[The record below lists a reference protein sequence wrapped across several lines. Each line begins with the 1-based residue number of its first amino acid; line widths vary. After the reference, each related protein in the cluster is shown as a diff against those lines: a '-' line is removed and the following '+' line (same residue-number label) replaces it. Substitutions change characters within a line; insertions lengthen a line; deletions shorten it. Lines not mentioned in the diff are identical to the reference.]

1 MAQGLGVDELLI
13 KNVSEIQDYV
23 ELIPFNFSSNY
34 PIHDVRLPGLSP
46 LIASYFGT
54 CPDEESGG
62 ATVDGTIRQVGTLA
76 ENITVG
82 LIGCAS
88 HSHPVPCLTLKRRAP
103 QSPSRLRRTCRASS
117 SRVCSDTSPGSGA
130 WPRTR

>member
-82 LIGCAS
+82 LIGCTS
-88 HSHPVPCLTLKRRAP
+88 HSRATLRA
-103 QSPSRLRRTCRASS
+103 L
-117 SRVCSDTSPGSGA
+117 
-130 WPRTR
+130 PR

>member
-82 LIGCAS
+82 LIGCTS
-88 HSHPVPCLTLKRRAP
+88 HSRATL
-103 QSPSRLRRTCRASS
+103 RLA
-117 SRVCSDTSPGSGA
+117 RVG
-130 WPRTR
+130 